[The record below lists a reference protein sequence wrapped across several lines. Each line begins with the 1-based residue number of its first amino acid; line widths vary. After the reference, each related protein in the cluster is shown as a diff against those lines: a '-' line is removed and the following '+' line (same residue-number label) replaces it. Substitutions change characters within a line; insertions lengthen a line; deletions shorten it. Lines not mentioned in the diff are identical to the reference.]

1 MFLAYVSTA
10 DKLDLVDIKVS
21 HCIVVALLTK
31 LAISFFSLYGREPFD
46 LPRHFSKKIPQF

>member
-1 MFLAYVSTA
+1 MFLAYVSIA

-31 LAISFFSLYGREPFD
+31 LAISIFSL
-46 LPRHFSKKIPQF
+46 